1 MFLLVPALMLGQMSG
16 IYVIGTGGSYTTFS
30 TAASA
35 LSSNGVD
42 GPVTFNVLNGTYD
55 GDFQLNSISGTSETN
70 TVTFQSYSGDAED
83 VVLTDSYSWASYVVQ
98 FYGADYVTFKNITFD
113 RSTTGSYY
121 TT

>member
-1 MFLLVPALMLGQMSG
+1 MFLFVPALMLGQMSG
-16 IYVIGTGGSYTTFS
+16 IYVIGGGNYTTFS

-83 VVLTDSYSWASYVVQ
+83 VVLTDSLCCLCCQ
-98 FYGADYVTFKNITFD
+98 FLWGRLCDL
-113 RSTTGSYY
+113 
-121 TT
+121 